1 MGMRPSEIRPDI
13 ALKQLLD
20 KQIVLQKSATESVEI
35 KAYAQGERPN
45 TGLDDEFIEI
55 LFNGVVRA
63 KTKPLGLFRGSLA
76 VIVYVKTYD
85 DGSVFQYRVDS
96 ILKQLEDTVSL
107 VSYEDFFFE
116 INPDNIIT
124 PTTVNITS
132 GYSTTI
138 LNIEW
143 HTV

>member
-1 MGMRPSEIRPDI
+1 MRPSEIRPDL
-13 ALKQLLD
+13 ALKTLLEG
-20 KQIVLQKSATESVEI
+20 QIVLRKSATESVVI
-35 KAYAQGERPN
+35 DVYAQGERPN
-45 TGLDDEFIEI
+45 TGLDSEFVEI
-55 LFNGVVRA
+55 LFNGAVRSL
-63 KTKPLGLFRGSLA
+63 TKPIGVLRGNVVVS
-76 VIVYVKTYD
+76 VYVKSYE

-96 ILKQLEDTVSL
+96 IMKQIEEKVS
-107 VSYEDFFFE
+107 SKESDGYFFE

-124 PTTVNITS
+124 PTTTNIAS

>member
-1 MGMRPSEIRPDI
+1 MGIRPSEIRPDL
-13 ALKQLLD
+13 ALKQILD
-20 KQIVLQKSATESVEI
+20 KQIILQKSATESVEI

-45 TGLDDEFIEI
+45 VGLDEEFVEI
-55 LFNGVVRA
+55 LFNGTIRSR
-63 KTKPLGLFRGSLA
+63 TKPIGHVRGYLA
-76 VIVYVKTYD
+76 VAVYVKTYE
-85 DGSVFQYRVDS
+85 DGSVFQIRLDS
-96 ILKQLEDTVSL
+96 ILNQLEEKVSNVTVGG
-107 VSYEDFFFE
+107 FFFSL
-116 INPDNIIT
+116 NLNNIIT